1 MRHHKYACCFVLYR
15 GIYDSEMTVFTLS
28 EVIYLSS
35 AVTVG
40 MNKAEDNYTARRLD
54 IVKLWVAVGDLTAF
68 TNLTFKLNIVS
79 EFCK

>member
-1 MRHHKYACCFVLYR
+1 MSGMVKYTFACWCDVRSVFMRHHKYACCFVLYR

-40 MNKAEDNYTARRLD
+40 TNKAEDNYTARRLD
-54 IVKLWVAVGDLTAF
+54 IVKL
-68 TNLTFKLNIVS
+68 
-79 EFCK
+79 